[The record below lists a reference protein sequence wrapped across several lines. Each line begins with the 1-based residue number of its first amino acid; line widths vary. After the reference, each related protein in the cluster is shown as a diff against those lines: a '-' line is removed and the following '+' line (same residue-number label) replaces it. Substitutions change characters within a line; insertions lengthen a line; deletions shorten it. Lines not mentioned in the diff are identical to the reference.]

1 MNLDYNSLTPIKG
14 DASYRKFFRK
24 KYLNK
29 TSIIIFC
36 KKEKFKN
43 LVIYESINRIL
54 IKNKISAPKLI
65 NQNLKKNFIEIED
78 LGKNTIYEEFVKK
91 KTNQKEIYKKIVKIL
106 IKLQKIKTK
115 KIKNLSLEN
124 YFVPIYNKKT
134 LTDEASLFI
143 KWYVPEFYKGKKKK
157 IINDLLKKNIKKAVE
172 HLKLPNNTFVHR
184 DFHISNL
191 VYNKKKI
198 SIIDSQDA
206 LYGNPSYDLASLVD
220 DVRFETDIKTKNFIF
235 DYFISNQKTK
245 IDIENFEND
254 FQILSVLRNMKIIG
268 IFIRLSKRDNKK
280 KYLKLI
286 PRAWRLIN
294 LRIKDNKNLT
304 NLKKNLQMY
313 FPKKI

>member
-1 MNLDYNSLTPIKG
+1 MNLDYNSLSSLKG

-43 LVIYESINRIL
+43 LVVYESINRIL

-65 NQNLKKNFIEIED
+65 NQNLKNNFIEIED

-91 KTNQKEIYKKIVKIL
+91 KTDQKKIYKKIVKML

-124 YFVPIYNKKT
+124 YFVPIYNKKI
-134 LTDEASLFI
+134 LTDEASLFL
-143 KWYVPEFYKGKKKK
+143 KWCVPEFYKGKKKK
-157 IINDLLKKNIKKAVE
+157 IINDLLKKNIKQAIE

-184 DFHISNL
+184 DFHVSNL
-191 VYNKKKI
+191 IYNKNKI

-220 DVRFETDIKTKNFIF
+220 DVRFQTDMKTKNFIF
-235 DYFISNQKTK
+235 DYFILNQKTK
-245 IDIENFEND
+245 IDIENFKND

-268 IFIRLSKRDNKK
+268 IFIKLSKRDNKK

-304 NLKKNLQMY
+304 NLKKILQIY
-313 FPKKI
+313 FPKKL

>member
-1 MNLDYNSLTPIKG
+1 MNLDYNSLSSLKG

-43 LVIYESINRIL
+43 LVVYESINRIL

-65 NQNLKKNFIEIED
+65 NQNLKNNFIEIED

-91 KTNQKEIYKKIVKIL
+91 KTDQKKIYKKIVKML

-124 YFVPIYNKKT
+124 YFVPIYNKKI
-134 LTDEASLFI
+134 LTDEASLFL
-143 KWYVPEFYKGKKKK
+143 KWCVPEFYKGKKKK
-157 IINDLLKKNIKKAVE
+157 IINDLLKKNIKQAIE

-184 DFHISNL
+184 DFHVSNL
-191 VYNKKKI
+191 IYNKNKI

-220 DVRFETDIKTKNFIF
+220 DVRFQTDMKTKNFIF
-235 DYFISNQKTK
+235 DYFILNQKTK
-245 IDIENFEND
+245 IDIENFKND

-304 NLKKNLQMY
+304 NLKKILQIY
-313 FPKKI
+313 FPKKL

>member
-1 MNLDYNSLTPIKG
+1 MNLDYNSLSSLKG

-43 LVIYESINRIL
+43 LVVYESINRIL

-65 NQNLKKNFIEIED
+65 NQNLKNNFIEIED

-91 KTNQKEIYKKIVKIL
+91 KTDQKKIYKKIVKML

-124 YFVPIYNKKT
+124 YFVPIYNKKI
-134 LTDEASLFI
+134 LTDEASLFL
-143 KWYVPEFYKGKKKK
+143 KWCVPEFYKGKKKK
-157 IINDLLKKNIKKAVE
+157 IINDLLKKNIKQAIE

-184 DFHISNL
+184 DFHVSNL
-191 VYNKKKI
+191 IYNKNKI
-198 SIIDSQDA
+198 SIIDSQDS

-220 DVRFETDIKTKNFIF
+220 DVRFQTDMKTKNFIF
-235 DYFISNQKTK
+235 DYFILNQKTK
-245 IDIENFEND
+245 IDIENFKND

-268 IFIRLSKRDNKK
+268 IFIKLSKRDNKK

-304 NLKKNLQMY
+304 NLKKILQIY
-313 FPKKI
+313 FPKKL